1 MTAIVTKYSLA
12 KLIAEADFAKRAQI
26 IGRACVALFNQ
37 QLQDEKAENIANVT
51 NYRGFTAGDARQGS
65 ITAKYFIKHK
75 DLLPWQVE
83 LWLKCDVRGTPR
95 IVKYWKQL
103 DRAAKAKKEAVQ

>member
-37 QLQDEKAENIANVT
+37 
-51 NYRGFTAGDARQGS
+51 
-65 ITAKYFIKHK
+65 
-75 DLLPWQVE
+75 
-83 LWLKCDVRGTPR
+83 
-95 IVKYWKQL
+95 
-103 DRAAKAKKEAVQ
+103 

>member
-12 KLIAEADFAKRAQI
+12 QMISEANNAKRPQI
-26 IGRACVALFNQ
+26 IGRACVALFEQ
-37 QLQDEKAENIANVT
+37 QLKDEKEANTTITT

-65 ITAKYFIKHK
+65 ITAKYFIKNK
-75 DLLPWQVE
+75 DLLPWQVD

-103 DRAAKAKKEAVQ
+103 DRAAKAKREVA